1 MSFYKKLLVVCLSF
15 SLLLI
20 AGCSSSS
27 IVDAERA
34 LIKQPPYA
42 VALTNTLTSM
52 VSSQYLSPTSASRI
66 YAYTFLAAREGFL
79 VDNKVED
86 AVGASVIVAKELFF
100 DVPALVKEL
109 DTLLYRYNTS
119 NISEVSKEVAKKV
132 ILKSREDGYAQ
143 GVYTFKRVEPNEI
156 YGWESTGMLRMP
168 FLDPDFGKVKLAS
181 GSESCDIP
189 PVDYQRVEGEVR
201 EMFDNFSYENAAS
214 DNVLLFLAGSATPT
228 PPGQMLLI
236 SSNLAVRSKLS
247 EEESLTFLSTV
258 AMAVFEAGV
267 SVWREKDE
275 HGLARPETLYRK
287 LTGKEVLLPR
297 ETPAHPA
304 YPSGHSGFSG
314 AAMEVIERFFGK
326 DVELI
331 ASAPEDLAAPSL
343 VVKFSSPS
351 DLMKS
356 VNKSRVD
363 AGFHYPLDVE
373 MGERLGRCVGGKVY
387 EYLEGGKGL

>member
-1 MSFYKKLLVVCLSF
+1 MSFYKKLLVACLSF

-132 ILKSREDGYAQ
+132 I
-143 GVYTFKRVEPNEI
+143 
-156 YGWESTGMLRMP
+156 
-168 FLDPDFGKVKLAS
+168 
-181 GSESCDIP
+181 
-189 PVDYQRVEGEVR
+189 
-201 EMFDNFSYENAAS
+201 
-214 DNVLLFLAGSATPT
+214 
-228 PPGQMLLI
+228 
-236 SSNLAVRSKLS
+236 
-247 EEESLTFLSTV
+247 
-258 AMAVFEAGV
+258 
-267 SVWREKDE
+267 
-275 HGLARPETLYRK
+275 
-287 LTGKEVLLPR
+287 
-297 ETPAHPA
+297 
-304 YPSGHSGFSG
+304 
-314 AAMEVIERFFGK
+314 
-326 DVELI
+326 
-331 ASAPEDLAAPSL
+331 
-343 VVKFSSPS
+343 
-351 DLMKS
+351 
-356 VNKSRVD
+356 
-363 AGFHYPLDVE
+363 
-373 MGERLGRCVGGKVY
+373 
-387 EYLEGGKGL
+387 